1 MSQVEALY
9 IFDEHKYLPRAPPI
23 FKATALTALAHSNL
37 ILEHVYCARPPS
49 AHVLLPLYLAHPA
62 PRPSLV
68 YLPSTNPP
76 TLVHSIIQDR
86 LLFLAP
92 SSVDTEP
99 LLVLEFLHRVADA
112 IEDFLGSPLL
122 TTKIEANY
130 DVVAQ
135 LLGEMC
141 DAGIVANTEGN
152 ALRDVVEAPSAIKN
166 LLGNMGLPSYVHLP
180 HHLRRLR

>member
-1 MSQVEALY
+1 MPCSYPV
-9 IFDEHKYLPRAPPI
+9 P
-23 FKATALTALAHSNL
+23 SNL
-37 ILEHVYCARPPS
+37 ILEHVYCSRPPS
-49 AHVLLPLYLAHPA
+49 GQVLLPLYLAHPS

-122 TTKIEANY
+122 ASKIESHY

-141 DAGIVANTEGN
+141 DAGIVANTESN
-152 ALRDVVEAPSAIKN
+152 TLRDAVEVPSAVKN
-166 LLGNMGLPSYVHLP
+166 LLGNIGLPSCVFPPPL
-180 HHLRRLR
+180 LSNRR